1 MAFHTD
7 TEYEIIYG
15 HRNISTTIHYWESLN
30 NYVKTITETSEIVDG
45 NTKYRKKHSFD
56 YLGHVLE
63 FPISDELQ

>member
-1 MAFHTD
+1 
-7 TEYEIIYG
+7 
-15 HRNISTTIHYWESLN
+15 LN